1 MQADPFDKAQDRP
14 FDSPFDKLKASLPE
28 TSSGQAG
35 QAGQVNSDV
44 RPQERKN
51 SVSIAHYTRF

>member
-28 TSSGQAG
+28 TSSGQ
-35 QAGQVNSDV
+35 VNSDV
-44 RPQERKN
+44 RQIGILRWFEVENLRSN
-51 SVSIAHYTRF
+51 